1 MIEMLRCCKG
11 VLTFNYCL
19 GVHKPHHVSIC
30 SMCSTEKVEY
40 PINNV
45 EGVSN
50 NEQDDGSNQFIDA
63 TIRSVLKDVERAEL
77 ILETEA
83 AIESLEGPGALVP
96 SQNPHSSDVIQHIVA
111 ASVLGGPISEDDP
124 STSTMHPLS
133 DLC

>member
-1 MIEMLRCCKG
+1 
-11 VLTFNYCL
+11 
-19 GVHKPHHVSIC
+19 
-30 SMCSTEKVEY
+30 MCSTEKIEY

-45 EGVSN
+45 EDVSN
-50 NEQDDGSNQFIDA
+50 SGQSDGSNQFIDA

-96 SQNPHSSDVIQHIVA
+96 SPNPHSSDVIQHIVA
-111 ASVLGGPISEDDP
+111 ASVLSGPIREDDP
-124 STSTMHPLS
+124 STMHPLS